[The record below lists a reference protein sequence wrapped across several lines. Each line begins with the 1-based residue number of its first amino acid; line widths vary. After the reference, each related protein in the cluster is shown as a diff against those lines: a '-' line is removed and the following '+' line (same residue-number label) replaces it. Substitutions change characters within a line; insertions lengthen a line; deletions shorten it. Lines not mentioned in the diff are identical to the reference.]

1 MSWRWFHQWGSPRWF
16 YERAGRWQFVA
27 GILALG
33 LLSVGTIWGLGFAPT
48 DYQQGHSYR
57 IIYLHVPVA
66 FLAQALYAGMAVC
79 AVVLFVWKMKLADI
93 GIQAMALVGL
103 GFTVLALVSG
113 AIWGKPTWGTYWVW
127 DARLTSMLILAFLY
141 LGVIGLRSAIS
152 DPDQAGKACAIL
164 VLVGVVNLPIIKY
177 SVEWWN
183 TLHQPAS
190 LKLTEK
196 PAMPA
201 SMWVPLLLNIVA
213 YYIAAAYLIFGFMR
227 ALVLHR
233 ERRAAWVRE
242 VVGRD

>member
-1 MSWRWFHQWGSPRWF
+1 MGWRWFHQWGSPRWF
-16 YERAGRWQFVA
+16 YERAARWQLVS
-27 GILALG
+27 GWLALL
-33 LLSVGTIWGLGFAPT
+33 LLSVGTLWGLGFAPV

-66 FLAQALYAGMAVC
+66 FLAQALYAAMAVS

-93 GIQAMALVGL
+93 GIQAMAQVGL

-141 LGVIGLRSAIS
+141 LGVIGLRSAIA

-201 SMWVPLLLNIVA
+201 SMWVPLLVNILG
-213 YYIAAAYLIFGFMR
+213 YYVAAAYLIFGFMR
-227 ALVLHR
+227 GLVLHR
-233 ERRAAWVRE
+233 ERRASWVRE
-242 VVGRD
+242 VIARD

>member
-1 MSWRWFHQWGSPRWF
+1 MGWRWFHQWGSPRWF
-16 YERAGRWQFVA
+16 YERAGRWQRVT
-27 GILALG
+27 GMLALV
-33 LLSVGTIWGLGFAPT
+33 LLLTGTMWGLGFAPV

-66 FLAQALYAGMAVC
+66 FLAQALYAAMAVS
-79 AVVLFVWKMKLADI
+79 AVVLFVWKMKLADVA
-93 GIQAMALVGL
+93 IQAMAVVGL

-113 AIWGKPTWGTYWVW
+113 AVWGKPTWGTYWVW

-141 LGVIGLRSAIS
+141 LGVIGLRSAIT
-152 DPDQAGKACAIL
+152 DTDQAGKACAIL

-201 SMWVPLLLNIVA
+201 SMWVPLLLNIIA
-213 YYIAAAYLIFGFMR
+213 YYIAAAYLILGYMR

-233 ERRAAWVRE
+233 ERRASWVGQ
-242 VVGRD
+242 VVAHD